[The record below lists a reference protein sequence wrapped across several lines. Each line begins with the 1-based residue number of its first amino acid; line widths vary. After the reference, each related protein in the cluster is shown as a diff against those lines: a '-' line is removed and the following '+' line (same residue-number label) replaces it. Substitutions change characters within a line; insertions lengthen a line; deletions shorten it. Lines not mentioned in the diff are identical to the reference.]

1 MSLKAYISGS
11 TYLSSITVLRNS
23 YGTSIHLQ
31 ALDSNGT
38 AVNLTGNTSITFN
51 VRLLGSSTNQVSSTT
66 VPVDTAASGLCHYVP
81 VAADFNT
88 EGVYYA
94 ELIIAYASSSVRV
107 TDLIIVVISEG
118 SPTQNMYC
126 SKTDVE
132 GYLQITGEYTDA
144 TSPTVSQVNT
154 FIARA
159 TANINLAAGHDFLPH
174 TITQLYDACG
184 GHRAGLIEIKSS
196 HLPLVTLTSVQYWNG
211 AAGWVTANQGQPDD
225 PANAGFSTYY
235 YYPNEGI
242 IKFNGIRLVRNQGYR
257 ATYTYGYG
265 SVPDDVIG
273 LCTRMAALDVLLTQA
288 AGTISQFNVATLRI
302 TYAGGWELGQQEEM
316 MMRGINRDLRT
327 LRRFFVGMG

>member
-11 TYLSSITVLRNS
+11 TYLGTITILRNS

-31 ALDSNGT
+31 ALDSSGT
-38 AVNLTGNTSITFN
+38 AINLTSITSITFN
-51 VRLLGSSTNQVSSTT
+51 VRLLGSSTNQISSTT

-81 VAADFNT
+81 AVNDFNL
-88 EGVYYA
+88 EGVFYA
-94 ELIIAYASSSVRV
+94 ELVIAYASSSVRV
-107 TDLIIVVISEG
+107 KDLIIVVVSED

-132 GYLQITGEYTDA
+132 SYLQITGEYTDS
-144 TSPTVSQVNT
+144 TSPTVSQVNA

-159 TANINLAAGHDFLPH
+159 TAAINLAAGHDFIPH
-174 TITQLYDACG
+174 TVTETYDAVAG
-184 GHRAGLIEIKSS
+184 RRTGLIEIRK
-196 HLPLVTLTSVQYWNG
+196 LPVITLTSVQFWNG
-211 AAGWVTANQGQPDD
+211 AAGWVTAIQGQPDD
-225 PANAGFSTYY
+225 PANAGQTTYY
-235 YYPNEGI
+235 YYPNVGI
-242 IKFNGIRLVRNQGYR
+242 IQFSSLALERPQGYQV
-257 ATYTYGYG
+257 TYTYGYS

-327 LRRFFVGMG
+327 LRRFFVSMG